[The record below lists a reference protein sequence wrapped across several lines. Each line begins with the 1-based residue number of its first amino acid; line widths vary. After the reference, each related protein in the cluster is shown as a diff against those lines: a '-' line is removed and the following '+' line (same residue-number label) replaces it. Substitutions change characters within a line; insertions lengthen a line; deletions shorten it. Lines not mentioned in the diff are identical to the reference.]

1 MTRCRILGRILEQKK
16 DIREKT
22 KEIWIIIYYNL
33 VDYILIWSS
42 FNKWMCYH
50 LVDNSGGMLIY

>member
-1 MTRCRILGRILEQKK
+1 MTRCRLLGRILEQKK

-42 FNKWMCYH
+42 FSKWMRYY
-50 LVDNSGGMLIY
+50 LADNSGGMLTY